1 MIDQPFRNFSGT
13 RPGATVPE
21 PSRRGAPN
29 SMRLAAA
36 TSLLL
41 VLAACNPDL
50 RGEAIT
56 RPFNPTLPEPVA
68 EPSAATVE
76 QAPIPFQQQDFV
88 VAAEDETIRMIA
100 QRLRIDPGRLAEF
113 NAIQVDEPLAVG
125 RIVVVPADAERAV
138 PPEPSGI
145 REIAESAIAEVESAP
160 KQPSSTTVIPGS
172 HIVVEGENVASIAD
186 FYGISESEL
195 RRANNLPDSAEV
207 AVGEVL
213 VIPNPLP
220 GGEEPIST
228 ATAEVA
234 DESVPPPPSQGDPLP
249 EAPTS
254 VELPPSPELQ
264 QYRTAESDSRFR
276 MPVDGEII
284 RAYSGKGGNEGIDI
298 AAPEG
303 TVVVAAGDGEVA
315 LVSRNSDKTAILLIR
330 HPNDVFTVY
339 ANLKDVELSTGAP
352 VAKGQPVGAIAGGD
366 KQFLHFEVRIGTEST
381 DPVPFMS

>member
-1 MIDQPFRNFSGT
+1 MINQRCHHFSGT

-21 PSRRGAPN
+21 PERRRVAI
-29 SMRLAAA
+29 SIRLTAA
-36 TSLLL
+36 TAVLL

-56 RPFNPTLPEPVA
+56 RPFNPTLPEPVS
-68 EPSAATVE
+68 EPRVAAVE
-76 QAPIPFQQQDFV
+76 QPPIPFQQQDFM
-88 VAAEDETIRMIA
+88 VAEEGDTIRIIA
-100 QRLRIDPGRLAEF
+100 KRLGLDPGRLAEF
-113 NAIQVDEPLAVG
+113 NSMQVDDPLAVG
-125 RIVVVPADAERAV
+125 RIVVVPADAKRAA

-145 REIAESAIAEVESAP
+145 REIAESAIAEVESASGQSGP
-160 KQPSSTTVIPGS
+160 TTVNPGT
-172 HIVVEGENVASIAD
+172 HIVREGETVGSIAEL
-186 FYGISESEL
+186 YGISEPEL

-213 VIPNPLP
+213 VIPDPLP
-220 GGEEPIST
+220 GGEEPTST
-228 ATAEVA
+228 ATAEVT
-234 DESVPPPPSQGDPLP
+234 DEGVPPPPSQGDPLP
-249 EAPTS
+249 ETPAS
-254 VELPPSPELQ
+254 VELPPSPEFQ
-264 QYRTAESDSRFR
+264 QYRTVESDSKFR

-339 ANLKDVELSTGAP
+339 ANLTDVELGTGAP
-352 VAKGQPVGAIAGGD
+352 VTKGQPVGVIAGGD